1 MRRIAF
7 GIVGLSATLF
17 LFASERAFAGP
28 PFITHDPEPV
38 DYGHWEID
46 GFSAGAHGRGDTSGI
61 GPSFEVNYG
70 VLPELQLHVLGGL
83 AFDDPVSGHLQM
95 GVSDTELG
103 AKYRFINPGP
113 DDWWPQVAVFPLVEA
128 PTGNAQRGLGA
139 GTWQGFLPVWV
150 QKDFG
155 KWTTYGGGGYWVN
168 PGPGNRNY
176 WFTGWTLQRKVTDNL
191 LLGGEVFHQTSSMVD
206 RDGSWGFNLG
216 GTYDFTKH
224 YHLLFSAGRGGLLY
238 AVDAAA
244 VTADPLT
251 HYLGIQ
257 WTF

>member
-83 AFDDPVSGHLQM
+83 AFDDPVRETIRL
-95 GVSDTELG
+95 L
-103 AKYRFINPGP
+103 
-113 DDWWPQVAVFPLVEA
+113 
-128 PTGNAQRGLGA
+128 
-139 GTWQGFLPVWV
+139 
-150 QKDFG
+150 
-155 KWTTYGGGGYWVN
+155 TTYGRFPMLRSRY
-168 PGPGNRNY
+168 
-176 WFTGWTLQRKVTDNL
+176 
-191 LLGGEVFHQTSSMVD
+191 
-206 RDGSWGFNLG
+206 
-216 GTYDFTKH
+216 
-224 YHLLFSAGRGGLLY
+224 
-238 AVDAAA
+238 
-244 VTADPLT
+244 
-251 HYLGIQ
+251 
-257 WTF
+257 